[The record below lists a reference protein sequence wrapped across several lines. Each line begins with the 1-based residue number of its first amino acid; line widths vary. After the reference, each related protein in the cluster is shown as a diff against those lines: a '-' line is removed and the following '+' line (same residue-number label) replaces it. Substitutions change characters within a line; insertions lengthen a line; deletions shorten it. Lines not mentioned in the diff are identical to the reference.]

1 MHEYKLVKEFGE
13 GVDRMFREMESAGN
27 PDPEYKLMLKAKLI
41 STQRDTGGQT
51 GGQMKTK
58 NSATANSILK
68 AMAKDPKVTRKTLS
82 KVLEISPSAV
92 QKHINKLK
100 VTSKNCFGKEN
111 LSETERRQE

>member
-1 MHEYKLVKEFGE
+1 
-13 GVDRMFREMESAGN
+13 MESAGN
-27 PDPEYKLMLKAKLI
+27 PDPEYKQYGFMLKAKLI

-82 KVLEISPSAV
+82 KVLGISPSAV

-100 VTSKNCFGKEN
+100 EEKRIARIGGDFGGHWEIV
-111 LSETERRQE
+111 RI